1 MKGGT
6 TEEKT
11 QRVTG
16 LYDALHEADE
26 FLKAQKDFGG
36 SRESEQPEEKQKKDK
51 SPRSDLKCS
60 IHIPIV

>member
-1 MKGGT
+1 MEGGT

-16 LYDALHEADE
+16 LYEALHEADE

-36 SRESEQPEEKQKKDK
+36 SRESEQPEKEQKKDK
-51 SPRSDLKCS
+51 APRSDLKCS